1 MLETV
6 DFDQRRQLIERIP
19 CRVQLPLDWEEQ
31 FEGEGYVA
39 SYAGEFRAN
48 FRYRAS
54 RRAVVQIGGEL
65 PAFPRDG
72 GMFGAFVQ
80 DFSRRG
86 MGLLYHEQLFP
97 EERVRVL
104 LPSVSVDGTV
114 VRCRRRGPDCY
125 ELGLVLDVECR
136 LREMLA

>member
-6 DFDQRRQLIERIP
+6 DFDQRRQLIEQIP
-19 CRVQLPLDWEEQ
+19 CRVQVPLDWEEEL
-31 FEGEGYVA
+31 EGEGYTT
-39 SYAGEFRAN
+39 SYNNEFRAN

-54 RRAVVQIGGEL
+54 RRAVLQIGEAL
-65 PAFPRDG
+65 PAFPRES
-72 GMFGAFVQ
+72 GMFGALVQ

-86 MGLLYHEQLFP
+86 MGLLYHEQLLP

-104 LPSVSVDGTV
+104 LPSVSVDATV
-114 VRCRRRGPDCY
+114 VRCCYRGPDCY
-125 ELGLVLDVECR
+125 ALGLTLESDCR